1 MKQLIKLLQLTT
13 KERQL
18 LVNTYF
24 LLAAIRL
31 GLWLSTFKKLRQRL
45 AKIERTSFPEQDAAE
60 LNRVI
65 WAVNLASRYQLGGVK
80 CLARALATQVLLSR
94 RGYSTELRIG
104 VVKKE
109 NNQLLAHAWVESNGE
124 VVIGGINNLADFQP
138 FPSWSG
144 SKL

>member
-1 MKQLIKLLQLTT
+1 MKQIIKFLQLTT
-13 KERQL
+13 EDRRL
-18 LVNTYF
+18 LINTYF
-24 LLAAIRL
+24 LLTAIRL
-31 GLWLSTFKKLRQRL
+31 GLWSLTFKTLRQWL
-45 AKIERTSFPEQDAAE
+45 AKIKRSSFPEQDTAE

-94 RGYSTELRIG
+94 RGYPAELRIG
-104 VVKKE
+104 VLKEE

-124 VVIGGINNLADFQP
+124 VVIGSMKNLADFQP

-144 SKL
+144 SQP

>member
-18 LVNTYF
+18 LINTYF
-24 LLAAIRL
+24 LLGAIRL
-31 GLWLSTFKKLRQRL
+31 GLWLLRFKTLRQWL
-45 AKIERTSFPEQDAAE
+45 AKLERTSFPEQEAAE
-60 LNRVI
+60 LNSVI

-80 CLARALATQVLLSR
+80 CLARALTTQVLLSR
-94 RGYSTELRIG
+94 RGYPAELRIG

-124 VVIGGINNLADFQP
+124 IVMGAIRNLAEFKP
-138 FPSWSG
+138 FPAWSG

>member
-1 MKQLIKLLQLTT
+1 MKQIIKLLQLTT

-31 GLWLSTFKKLRQRL
+31 GLWLLAFKTLRQRL
-45 AKIERTSFPEQDAAE
+45 AKIERTSFPEQDIAE

-94 RGYSTELRIG
+94 RGYPAELRIG
-104 VVKKE
+104 VLKGE
-109 NNQLLAHAWVESNGE
+109 NNQLLAHAWVESKGE
-124 VVIGGINNLADFQP
+124 VVIGGMNNLADFKP

-144 SKL
+144 SQL

>member
-1 MKQLIKLLQLTT
+1 MKQLIKFLQLTT

-18 LVNTYF
+18 LINTYF

-31 GLWLSTFKKLRQRL
+31 GLWLLTFKTLCHRL
-45 AKIERTSFPEQDAAE
+45 AKLERTSFLKQDAAE

-65 WAVNLASRYQLGGVK
+65 WAINLASRYQLGGVK
-80 CLARALATQVLLSR
+80 CLARALATRVLLSR
-94 RGYSTELRIG
+94 RGYPAELRIG

-124 VVIGGINNLADFQP
+124 VVIGGMNNLADFKP